1 MCIVNN
7 ERKVVYS
14 INELPEETI
23 DRMLKDIKTLFDDCE
38 IRLLNY
44 REIDGNIVLNTKK
57 YDDFRGDI

>member
-1 MCIVNN
+1 MNN